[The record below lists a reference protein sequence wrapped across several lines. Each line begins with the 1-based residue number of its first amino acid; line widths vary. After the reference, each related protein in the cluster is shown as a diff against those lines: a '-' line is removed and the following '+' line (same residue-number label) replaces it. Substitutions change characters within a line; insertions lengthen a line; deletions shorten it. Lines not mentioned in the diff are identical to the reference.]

1 MRFSWLRPLTREPLV
16 HFMIAGAAL
25 FAFGTFLGGVDATER
40 RITLDEAQVAQLAN
54 RWQQTWRRPPN
65 AAELDGMIREHIKDE
80 IYFREALRLGLD
92 SDDPIIRRRLR
103 TKMEFLA
110 TAEVENSL
118 PTNAELERYYTANN
132 SRYAADPVFS
142 FDQRYYGED
151 ETEARAAVKALNAG
165 QSPPVLLIPLPVAME
180 KVSSADIGRE
190 FGEAFATN
198 LSSLPLVRWAGPFR
212 SGYGWHAVRVRAV
225 ESATVTPLAEIAQQV
240 TNDWR
245 AETKTKREAAAYQA
259 LLDGYDIRIAKP

>member
-1 MRFSWLRPLTREPLV
+1 MRFSWLSQVIREPLV
-16 HFMIAGAAL
+16 HFMILGAAL
-25 FAFGTFLGGVDATER
+25 FVFSGLFGGVDATDR
-40 RITLDEAQVAQLAN
+40 RITLDEAQIGQLAS

-80 IYFREALRLGLD
+80 IYFREAVRLGLD

-110 TAEVENSL
+110 TAKVENSN
-118 PTNAELERYYTANN
+118 PTDSELKLYYSANKA
-132 SRYAADPVFS
+132 RYAADPVFS
-142 FDQRYYGED
+142 YDQRYYGED
-151 ETEARAAVKALNAG
+151 ETNARAAVQALNAG
-165 QSPPVLLIPLPVAME
+165 QSPAVLVIPLPAAME
-180 KVSSADIGRE
+180 KASTADIGRE
-190 FGEAFATN
+190 FGEAFVTN
-198 LSSLPLVRWAGPFR
+198 LRSLPIARWSGPVR

-225 ESATVTPLAEIAQQV
+225 EAATVTPLVEIVQQV

-245 AETKTKREAAAYQA
+245 AETKTKREAAAYQT